1 MSAPDTGPPVFF
13 FPSVVSYAA
22 RIIRCGDKLVI
33 PIAPEI
39 LSADSPVRE
48 GDTVLVRVKYVGYV
62 EWKPV
67 IL

>member
-1 MSAPDTGPPVFF
+1 MSAPDTGQPVFF
-13 FPSVVSYAA
+13 FPGVVSYAA

-39 LSADSPVRE
+39 LGPDSPVRE
-48 GDTVLVRVKYVGYV
+48 GDTVLVRVKYVGRI
-62 EWKPV
+62 EWEPV